1 MLIIDNHLSHVT
13 QQFIEYTLSHKI
25 VLVALPPYLTH
36 KLQPLDVGYFGPLQ
50 YYYGVE
56 VDNFYRYG
64 HTGVNKEY
72 FIKLYPIA
80 RAKAFT
86 YKTIYSAW
94 KAIGLIL
101 YNPTAILKTL
111 SRIEAFVSPK
121 TNQSITIIDR
131 RTLKTPKTVE
141 DLKSLRNQITKSTTE
156 RPDGILKT
164 PIQQRVKKLFKAT
177 ISFATNI

>member
-1 MLIIDNHLSHVT
+1 MDNYLSYVT
-13 QQFIEYTLSHKI
+13 WQFIEYALSHKI

-36 KLQPLDVGYFGPLQ
+36 KLQLLDVGYFGPLQ

-56 VDNFYRYG
+56 VDNFCRYSY
-64 HTGVNKEY
+64 TGVNKEY

-86 YKTIYSAW
+86 YKTIYSTQ

-111 SRIEAFVSPK
+111 LCIEAFASPK
-121 TNQSITIIDR
+121 TNQSIAIIDR

-141 DLKSLRNQITKSTTE
+141 DLKSLRNQITKLTTK
-156 RPDGILKT
+156 RPDGMIKT

-177 ISFATNI
+177 ISFTTNI